1 MYFICNF
8 CDTLENYFEKLTTAR
23 KCAREVVLA
32 ALKVPRHLYLS
43 HWLLDTF
50 EKKLPGALVRL
61 RKFKCCQNYLELHL
75 WLPNYVVLTVR
86 TEKPPKNLF
95 NQLRQ
100 GGTTQKGHFTT

>member
-50 EKKLPGALVRL
+50 EKKTTRSTSAIQKIQMLSELP
-61 RKFKCCQNYLELHL
+61 
-75 WLPNYVVLTVR
+75 R
-86 TEKPPKNLF
+86 TTPMVAKLC
-95 NQLRQ
+95 
-100 GGTTQKGHFTT
+100 GIKGSHY

>member
-75 WLPNYVVLTVR
+75 WLPNYVVLREVIIS
-86 TEKPPKNLF
+86 E
-95 NQLRQ
+95 
-100 GGTTQKGHFTT
+100 